1 MKNKVQNIEAL
12 AQTKF
17 LSLYNAN
24 YINKGGNKKTWTI
37 ATRKSKEALEDQ
49 FFNGK
54 EDKVDAVVILAYHK
68 DEKKLVAIKQF
79 RMPINN
85 YVYELPAGLIDNN
98 DDIISTVKRELK
110 EETGL
115 DLEEVIENKIGQ
127 KLYLSPGMTDES
139 VSLVYCTC
147 SGKISDE
154 NLEEDEDIET
164 ILLSKED
171 AIKIP
176 TVISAGAVTADVT
189 TDNNPEQNNIT
200 KKHNA
205 VNTEV
210 NPVRPPAS
218 TPVNDSTN
226 EVVEDVPNTDPI
238 TVAVESA
245 NNALSPSTK

>member
-1 MKNKVQNIEAL
+1 MKNKVQNIQSL
-12 AQTKF
+12 AETKF

-37 ATRKSKEALEDQ
+37 ATRKSKEVLEDQ

-68 DEKKLVAIKQF
+68 EEKKLVAIRQF
-79 RMPINN
+79 RIPLNN

-147 SGKISDE
+147 SGKVSDE

-164 ILLSKED
+164 LLLSKED
-171 AIKIP
+171 AIRIINSNERCDIKFFMALQSFIQMGDKIF
-176 TVISAGAVTADVT
+176 
-189 TDNNPEQNNIT
+189 E
-200 KKHNA
+200 
-205 VNTEV
+205 
-210 NPVRPPAS
+210 
-218 TPVNDSTN
+218 
-226 EVVEDVPNTDPI
+226 
-238 TVAVESA
+238 
-245 NNALSPSTK
+245 

>member
-1 MKNKVQNIEAL
+1 MKNKVQNIQAL
-12 AQTKF
+12 AETKF

-37 ATRKSKEALEDQ
+37 ATRKSKEVLEEQ

-68 DEKKLVAIKQF
+68 EEKKLVAIRQF
-79 RMPINN
+79 RIPLNN

-98 DDIISTVKRELK
+98 DDIIATVKRELK

-115 DLEEVIENKIGQ
+115 DLEEVIENKMGK

-171 AIKIP
+171 AIKI
-176 TVISAGAVTADVT
+176 INSGERCDIKLFMALQSFIQIG
-189 TDNNPEQNNIT
+189 
-200 KKHNA
+200 
-205 VNTEV
+205 
-210 NPVRPPAS
+210 
-218 TPVNDSTN
+218 
-226 EVVEDVPNTDPI
+226 EDI
-238 TVAVESA
+238 F
-245 NNALSPSTK
+245 K

>member
-1 MKNKVQNIEAL
+1 MKNKVQNIESL

-37 ATRKSKEALEDQ
+37 ATRKSKEVLEDQ

-68 DEKKLVAIKQF
+68 EEKKLVAIRQF
-79 RMPINN
+79 RIPLNN

-115 DLEEVIENKIGQ
+115 DLEEVIENKMGQ

-164 ILLSKED
+164 MLLSKED
-171 AIKIP
+171 AIKILNSGERCD
-176 TVISAGAVTADVT
+176 I
-189 TDNNPEQNNIT
+189 
-200 KKHNA
+200 KFFM
-205 VNTEV
+205 
-210 NPVRPPAS
+210 
-218 TPVNDSTN
+218 
-226 EVVEDVPNTDPI
+226 
-238 TVAVESA
+238 
-245 NNALSPSTK
+245 ALQGFVQMGEEIFK

>member
-37 ATRKSKEALEDQ
+37 STRKSKEVLEDQ

-68 DEKKLVAIKQF
+68 EEKKLVAIRQF
-79 RMPINN
+79 RIPLNN

-115 DLEEVIENKIGQ
+115 DLEEVIENKMGK

-147 SGKISDE
+147 SGKVSDE

-164 ILLSKED
+164 TLLSKED
-171 AIKIP
+171 AIKI
-176 TVISAGAVTADVT
+176 INSDERC
-189 TDNNPEQNNIT
+189 DI
-200 KKHNA
+200 KFFM
-205 VNTEV
+205 
-210 NPVRPPAS
+210 
-218 TPVNDSTN
+218 
-226 EVVEDVPNTDPI
+226 
-238 TVAVESA
+238 
-245 NNALSPSTK
+245 ALQSFIQMGEEIFK

>member
-1 MKNKVQNIEAL
+1 MNNKVKNIETL
-12 AQTKF
+12 AETKF

-24 YINKGGNKKTWTI
+24 YTNKSGNEKTWTI
-37 ATRKSKEALEDQ
+37 ATRKDKKTLEEQ

-68 DEKKLVAIKQF
+68 DKKKLVAIRQF
-79 RMPINN
+79 RIPLNN

-98 DDIISTVKRELK
+98 DDIIPTVKRELK

-115 DLEEVIENKIGQ
+115 DLEEVIEDRIGQ

-147 SGKISDE
+147 SGKISNE

-171 AIKIP
+171 AIKILNSGERCD
-176 TVISAGAVTADVT
+176 I
-189 TDNNPEQNNIT
+189 
-200 KKHNA
+200 KFFM
-205 VNTEV
+205 
-210 NPVRPPAS
+210 
-218 TPVNDSTN
+218 
-226 EVVEDVPNTDPI
+226 
-238 TVAVESA
+238 
-245 NNALSPSTK
+245 ALQLFIQMGEGLFK

>member
-1 MKNKVQNIEAL
+1 MKNKVQNIQSL
-12 AQTKF
+12 AETKF

-37 ATRKSKEALEDQ
+37 ATRKSKEVLEEQ

-68 DEKKLVAIKQF
+68 EEKKLVAIRQF
-79 RMPINN
+79 RIPLNN

-98 DDIISTVKRELK
+98 DDIISTVNRELK

-147 SGKISDE
+147 SGKVSDE

-171 AIKIP
+171 AIKI
-176 TVISAGAVTADVT
+176 INS
-189 TDNNPEQNNIT
+189 
-200 KKHNA
+200 
-205 VNTEV
+205 
-210 NPVRPPAS
+210 
-218 TPVNDSTN
+218 N
-226 EVVEDVPNTDPI
+226 ERCDI
-238 TVAVESA
+238 KFFM
-245 NNALSPSTK
+245 ALQSFIQIGEEIFK

>member
-1 MKNKVQNIEAL
+1 MKTKVKNIEAL

-37 ATRKSKEALEDQ
+37 ATRKSKEVLEDQ

-68 DEKKLVAIKQF
+68 EEKKLVAIRQF
-79 RMPINN
+79 RIPLNN

-147 SGKISDE
+147 SGKVSDE

-171 AIKIP
+171 AIKI
-176 TVISAGAVTADVT
+176 INS
-189 TDNNPEQNNIT
+189 
-200 KKHNA
+200 
-205 VNTEV
+205 
-210 NPVRPPAS
+210 
-218 TPVNDSTN
+218 N
-226 EVVEDVPNTDPI
+226 ERCDIKFFMALQSFIQMGDEDF
-238 TVAVESA
+238 
-245 NNALSPSTK
+245 

>member
-1 MKNKVQNIEAL
+1 MKNKVQNIETL
-12 AQTKF
+12 AETKF

-24 YINKGGNKKTWTI
+24 YINKGGNKKSWTI
-37 ATRKSKEALEDQ
+37 ATRKSKEDLEQQ
-49 FFNGK
+49 FFDGK
-54 EDKVDAVVILAYHK
+54 EDKVDAVVILAFHK
-68 DEKKLVAIKQF
+68 EEKKLVAIRQF
-79 RMPINN
+79 RIPLNN

-115 DLEEVIENKIGQ
+115 DLEEVIEDKIGQ

-171 AIKIP
+171 AIRILNSGERCDIKFFM
-176 TVISAGAVTADVT
+176 
-189 TDNNPEQNNIT
+189 
-200 KKHNA
+200 
-205 VNTEV
+205 
-210 NPVRPPAS
+210 
-218 TPVNDSTN
+218 
-226 EVVEDVPNTDPI
+226 
-238 TVAVESA
+238 
-245 NNALSPSTK
+245 ALQGFVQMGEEIFR

>member
-1 MKNKVQNIEAL
+1 MIKNKVQNLETL
-12 AQTKF
+12 SQTKF

-37 ATRKSKEALEDQ
+37 ATRKSKEALEEQ

-68 DEKKLVAIKQF
+68 DEKKLVAIRQF
-79 RMPINN
+79 RIPLNN

-115 DLEEVIENKIGQ
+115 DLEEVFEDKMGQ

-147 SGKISDE
+147 SGEVSTE

-164 ILLSKED
+164 VLLSRED
-171 AIKIP
+171 AQKILNSNERCDIKFFM
-176 TVISAGAVTADVT
+176 ALQAF
-189 TDNNPEQNNIT
+189 IT
-200 KKHNA
+200 LGDK
-205 VNTEV
+205 
-210 NPVRPPAS
+210 
-218 TPVNDSTN
+218 
-226 EVVEDVPNTDPI
+226 
-238 TVAVESA
+238 
-245 NNALSPSTK
+245 LFQ

>member
-1 MKNKVQNIEAL
+1 MNNKVKNIETL
-12 AQTKF
+12 AETKF

-24 YINKGGNKKTWTI
+24 YTNKSGNEKTWTI
-37 ATRKSKEALEDQ
+37 ATRKDKKTLEEQ

-68 DEKKLVAIKQF
+68 DKKKLVAIRQF
-79 RMPINN
+79 RIPLNN

-98 DDIISTVKRELK
+98 DDIIPTVKRELK

-115 DLEEVIENKIGQ
+115 DLEEVIEDKIGQ

-147 SGKISDE
+147 SGKISNE

-171 AIKIP
+171 AIKILNSGERCD
-176 TVISAGAVTADVT
+176 I
-189 TDNNPEQNNIT
+189 
-200 KKHNA
+200 KFFM
-205 VNTEV
+205 
-210 NPVRPPAS
+210 
-218 TPVNDSTN
+218 
-226 EVVEDVPNTDPI
+226 
-238 TVAVESA
+238 
-245 NNALSPSTK
+245 ALQSFIQMGEELFK

>member
-1 MKNKVQNIEAL
+1 MKNKVENLETL

-24 YINKGGNKKTWTI
+24 YTNKGGNKKTWTI
-37 ATRKSKEALEDQ
+37 ATRKTKKALEEQ

-68 DEKKLVAIKQF
+68 EEEKLVAIRQF
-79 RMPINN
+79 RIPLNN

-115 DLEEVIENKIGQ
+115 DLEEVMEEKIGQ

-147 SGKISDE
+147 SGKVSDE

-164 ILLSKED
+164 VLLSRED
-171 AIKIP
+171 AIKILNSGERCD
-176 TVISAGAVTADVT
+176 I
-189 TDNNPEQNNIT
+189 
-200 KKHNA
+200 KFFM
-205 VNTEV
+205 
-210 NPVRPPAS
+210 
-218 TPVNDSTN
+218 
-226 EVVEDVPNTDPI
+226 
-238 TVAVESA
+238 
-245 NNALSPSTK
+245 ALQSFIQIGEEIFR

>member
-1 MKNKVQNIEAL
+1 MKNKVENLETL

-24 YINKGGNKKTWTI
+24 YTNKGGNKKTWTI
-37 ATRKSKEALEDQ
+37 ATRKTKEALEEQ
-49 FFNGK
+49 FFSGK

-68 DEKKLVAIKQF
+68 EERKLVAIRQF
-79 RMPINN
+79 RIPLNN

-115 DLEEVIENKIGQ
+115 DLEEVMEEKIGQ

-147 SGKISDE
+147 SGKVSDE

-164 ILLSKED
+164 VLLSRED
-171 AIKIP
+171 AIKILNSGERCD
-176 TVISAGAVTADVT
+176 I
-189 TDNNPEQNNIT
+189 
-200 KKHNA
+200 KFFM
-205 VNTEV
+205 
-210 NPVRPPAS
+210 
-218 TPVNDSTN
+218 
-226 EVVEDVPNTDPI
+226 
-238 TVAVESA
+238 
-245 NNALSPSTK
+245 ALQRFIQMGEEIFR

>member
-1 MKNKVQNIEAL
+1 MNNKVKNIETL
-12 AQTKF
+12 AETKF

-24 YINKGGNKKTWTI
+24 YTNKSGNEKTWTI
-37 ATRKSKEALEDQ
+37 ATRKDKKTLEEQ

-68 DEKKLVAIKQF
+68 NEKKLVAIRQF
-79 RMPINN
+79 RIPLNN

-98 DDIISTVKRELK
+98 DDIIPTVKRELK

-115 DLEEVIENKIGQ
+115 DLEEVIEDKIGQ

-147 SGKISDE
+147 SGKISNE

-171 AIKIP
+171 AIKILNSGERCD
-176 TVISAGAVTADVT
+176 I
-189 TDNNPEQNNIT
+189 
-200 KKHNA
+200 KLFM
-205 VNTEV
+205 
-210 NPVRPPAS
+210 
-218 TPVNDSTN
+218 
-226 EVVEDVPNTDPI
+226 
-238 TVAVESA
+238 
-245 NNALSPSTK
+245 ALQSFIQMGEELFK

>member
-1 MKNKVQNIEAL
+1 MKENIKMKNKVQNLETL

-24 YINKGGNKKTWTI
+24 YTNKGGNKKTWTI
-37 ATRKSKEALEDQ
+37 ATRKTKEALEEQ
-49 FFNGK
+49 FFSGK

-68 DEKKLVAIKQF
+68 EERKLVAIRQF
-79 RMPINN
+79 RIPLNN

-115 DLEEVIENKIGQ
+115 DLEEVMEEKIGQ

-147 SGKISDE
+147 SGKVSDE

-164 ILLSKED
+164 VLLSRED
-171 AIKIP
+171 AIKILNSGERCD
-176 TVISAGAVTADVT
+176 I
-189 TDNNPEQNNIT
+189 
-200 KKHNA
+200 KFFM
-205 VNTEV
+205 
-210 NPVRPPAS
+210 
-218 TPVNDSTN
+218 
-226 EVVEDVPNTDPI
+226 
-238 TVAVESA
+238 
-245 NNALSPSTK
+245 ALQSFIQMGEEIFR

>member
-12 AQTKF
+12 SQTKF

-37 ATRKSKEALEDQ
+37 ATRKSKEVLEDQ

-68 DEKKLVAIKQF
+68 EEKKLVAIRQF
-79 RMPINN
+79 RIPLNN

-139 VSLVYCTC
+139 VSLVYCIC
-147 SGKISDE
+147 SGKVSDE

-164 ILLSKED
+164 LLLSKED
-171 AIKIP
+171 AIRIINSNERCDIKFFMALQSFIQMGDKIF
-176 TVISAGAVTADVT
+176 
-189 TDNNPEQNNIT
+189 E
-200 KKHNA
+200 
-205 VNTEV
+205 
-210 NPVRPPAS
+210 
-218 TPVNDSTN
+218 
-226 EVVEDVPNTDPI
+226 
-238 TVAVESA
+238 
-245 NNALSPSTK
+245 

>member
-1 MKNKVQNIEAL
+1 MKNKVQNLETL

-127 KLYLSPGMTDES
+127 KLYSSPGMTDES

-171 AIKIP
+171 AIKILNSGERCD
-176 TVISAGAVTADVT
+176 I
-189 TDNNPEQNNIT
+189 
-200 KKHNA
+200 KFFM
-205 VNTEV
+205 
-210 NPVRPPAS
+210 
-218 TPVNDSTN
+218 
-226 EVVEDVPNTDPI
+226 
-238 TVAVESA
+238 
-245 NNALSPSTK
+245 ALQSFVQIGEEIFK

>member
-1 MKNKVQNIEAL
+1 MKNKVENLETL

-24 YINKGGNKKTWTI
+24 YTNKGGNKKTWTI
-37 ATRKSKEALEDQ
+37 ATRKTKEALEEQ
-49 FFNGK
+49 FFSGK

-68 DEKKLVAIKQF
+68 EERKLVAIRQF
-79 RMPINN
+79 RIPLNN

-115 DLEEVIENKIGQ
+115 DLEEVMEEKIGQ

-147 SGKISDE
+147 SGKVSDE

-164 ILLSKED
+164 VLLSRED
-171 AIKIP
+171 AIKILNSGERCD
-176 TVISAGAVTADVT
+176 IKFFMELQSFIQMG
-189 TDNNPEQNNIT
+189 EEIF
-200 KKHNA
+200 
-205 VNTEV
+205 
-210 NPVRPPAS
+210 R
-218 TPVNDSTN
+218 
-226 EVVEDVPNTDPI
+226 
-238 TVAVESA
+238 
-245 NNALSPSTK
+245 

>member
-1 MKNKVQNIEAL
+1 MKNKVENLETL

-24 YINKGGNKKTWTI
+24 YTNKGGNKKTWTI
-37 ATRKSKEALEDQ
+37 ATRKTKEALEEQ
-49 FFNGK
+49 FFSGK

-68 DEKKLVAIKQF
+68 EERKLVAIRQF
-79 RMPINN
+79 RIPLNN

-115 DLEEVIENKIGQ
+115 DLEEVIESKVGN

-147 SGKISDE
+147 SGEISTE

-171 AIKIP
+171 AIKILN
-176 TVISAGAVTADVT
+176 S
-189 TDNNPEQNNIT
+189 
-200 KKHNA
+200 
-205 VNTEV
+205 
-210 NPVRPPAS
+210 
-218 TPVNDSTN
+218 N
-226 EVVEDVPNTDPI
+226 ERCDI
-238 TVAVESA
+238 KFFMALQSFVAMGDEIF
-245 NNALSPSTK
+245 K

>member
-1 MKNKVQNIEAL
+1 MKNKVQNIQAL

-37 ATRKSKEALEDQ
+37 ATRKSKEVLEDQ

-68 DEKKLVAIKQF
+68 EEKKLVAIRQF
-79 RMPINN
+79 RIPLNN

-115 DLEEVIENKIGQ
+115 DLEEVIENKMGQ

-147 SGKISDE
+147 SGKVSDE

-171 AIKIP
+171 AIKI
-176 TVISAGAVTADVT
+176 INSDERC
-189 TDNNPEQNNIT
+189 DI
-200 KKHNA
+200 KFFM
-205 VNTEV
+205 
-210 NPVRPPAS
+210 
-218 TPVNDSTN
+218 
-226 EVVEDVPNTDPI
+226 
-238 TVAVESA
+238 
-245 NNALSPSTK
+245 ALQSFIQIGDEIFK

>member
-1 MKNKVQNIEAL
+1 MIKNKVQNLETL
-12 AQTKF
+12 SQTKF

-37 ATRKSKEALEDQ
+37 ATRKSKEALEEQ

-68 DEKKLVAIKQF
+68 DEKKLVAIRQF
-79 RMPINN
+79 RIPLNN

-115 DLEEVIENKIGQ
+115 DLEEVFEDKMGQ

-139 VSLVYCTC
+139 VSLVYCSC
-147 SGKISDE
+147 SGEVSNE

-164 ILLSKED
+164 VLLSRED
-171 AIKIP
+171 AQKILNSNERCDIKFFMALQ
-176 TVISAGAVTADVT
+176 VF
-189 TDNNPEQNNIT
+189 IT
-200 KKHNA
+200 LGDK
-205 VNTEV
+205 
-210 NPVRPPAS
+210 
-218 TPVNDSTN
+218 
-226 EVVEDVPNTDPI
+226 
-238 TVAVESA
+238 
-245 NNALSPSTK
+245 LFQ

>member
-1 MKNKVQNIEAL
+1 MKNKVQNLETL

-24 YINKGGNKKTWTI
+24 YTNKGGNKKTWTI
-37 ATRKSKEALEDQ
+37 ATRKTKEALEEQ
-49 FFNGK
+49 FFSGK

-68 DEKKLVAIKQF
+68 EERKLVAIRQF
-79 RMPINN
+79 RIPLNN

-115 DLEEVIENKIGQ
+115 DLEEVMEEKIGQ

-147 SGKISDE
+147 SGKVSDE

-164 ILLSKED
+164 VLLSRED
-171 AIKIP
+171 AIKILNSGERCD
-176 TVISAGAVTADVT
+176 I
-189 TDNNPEQNNIT
+189 
-200 KKHNA
+200 KFFM
-205 VNTEV
+205 
-210 NPVRPPAS
+210 
-218 TPVNDSTN
+218 
-226 EVVEDVPNTDPI
+226 
-238 TVAVESA
+238 
-245 NNALSPSTK
+245 ALQSFIQMGEEIFR

>member
-1 MKNKVQNIEAL
+1 MKENIKMKNKVQNLETL

-24 YINKGGNKKTWTI
+24 YTNKGGNKKTWTI
-37 ATRKSKEALEDQ
+37 ATRKTKEALEEQ
-49 FFNGK
+49 FFSGK

-68 DEKKLVAIKQF
+68 DEKKLVAIRQF
-79 RMPINN
+79 RIPLNN

-115 DLEEVIENKIGQ
+115 DLEAVMEEKIGQ

-147 SGKISDE
+147 SGEVSDE

-164 ILLSKED
+164 VLLSRED
-171 AIKIP
+171 AIKILNSGERCD
-176 TVISAGAVTADVT
+176 I
-189 TDNNPEQNNIT
+189 
-200 KKHNA
+200 KFFM
-205 VNTEV
+205 
-210 NPVRPPAS
+210 
-218 TPVNDSTN
+218 
-226 EVVEDVPNTDPI
+226 
-238 TVAVESA
+238 
-245 NNALSPSTK
+245 ALQSFIQMGEEIFR

>member
-1 MKNKVQNIEAL
+1 MKNKVQNLETL
-12 AQTKF
+12 VQTKF

-24 YINKGGNKKTWTI
+24 YTNKDGNKKTWTI
-37 ATRKSKEALEDQ
+37 ATRKSKEALEEQ

-79 RMPINN
+79 RIPLNN

-115 DLEEVIENKIGQ
+115 DLEEVIKDKIGQ

-147 SGKISDE
+147 SGKISNE

-171 AIKIP
+171 AIKILNSGERCD
-176 TVISAGAVTADVT
+176 I
-189 TDNNPEQNNIT
+189 
-200 KKHNA
+200 KLFM
-205 VNTEV
+205 
-210 NPVRPPAS
+210 
-218 TPVNDSTN
+218 
-226 EVVEDVPNTDPI
+226 
-238 TVAVESA
+238 
-245 NNALSPSTK
+245 ALQSFIQMGEELFK

>member
-1 MKNKVQNIEAL
+1 MKNKVQNLETL

-171 AIKIP
+171 AIKILNSGERCD
-176 TVISAGAVTADVT
+176 I
-189 TDNNPEQNNIT
+189 
-200 KKHNA
+200 KFFM
-205 VNTEV
+205 
-210 NPVRPPAS
+210 
-218 TPVNDSTN
+218 
-226 EVVEDVPNTDPI
+226 
-238 TVAVESA
+238 
-245 NNALSPSTK
+245 ALQSFVQIGEEIFK

>member
-1 MKNKVQNIEAL
+1 MNNKVKNIETL
-12 AQTKF
+12 AETKF

-24 YINKGGNKKTWTI
+24 YTNKSGNEKTWTI
-37 ATRKSKEALEDQ
+37 ATRKDKKTLEEQ

-68 DEKKLVAIKQF
+68 NEKKLVAIRQF
-79 RMPINN
+79 RIPLNN

-98 DDIISTVKRELK
+98 DDIIPTVKRELK

-115 DLEEVIENKIGQ
+115 DLEEVIEDRIGQ

-147 SGKISDE
+147 SGKISNE

-171 AIKIP
+171 AIKILNSGERCD
-176 TVISAGAVTADVT
+176 I
-189 TDNNPEQNNIT
+189 
-200 KKHNA
+200 KLFM
-205 VNTEV
+205 
-210 NPVRPPAS
+210 
-218 TPVNDSTN
+218 
-226 EVVEDVPNTDPI
+226 
-238 TVAVESA
+238 
-245 NNALSPSTK
+245 ALQSFIQMGEELFK